1 MFLFCFYFVYYII
14 LFFDLFINMATTPC
28 FQHESCDGTD
38 YKTRID
44 SYYTCNGY
52 EEERRGE
59 RERGEVF
66 NRSFYADG
74 LGENIAAG
82 NTDPIAT
89 SIL

>member
-1 MFLFCFYFVYYII
+1 
-14 LFFDLFINMATTPC
+14 MATTPC
-28 FQHESCDGTD
+28 WQHESCDGTD

-59 RERGEVF
+59 RERGEVLTGVF
-66 NRSFYADG
+66 CRWT
-74 LGENIAAG
+74 GENIAAG

-89 SIL
+89 SILWSSLLFSN